1 MCTAEIEYK
10 QNSGLCNVSKWR
22 KAKKLR
28 LNAKKTDFMLI
39 ALKALCN
46 EFFDGEIFALRYS
59 VLCTGSKD
67 ANRFPKLQVAL
78 FL

>member
-1 MCTAEIEYK
+1 MFWSDLSLMCTAEIEYK

-39 ALKALCN
+39 ALKN
-46 EFFDGEIFALRYS
+46 ETKHLK
-59 VLCTGSKD
+59 TSKY
-67 ANRFPKLQVAL
+67 
-78 FL
+78 

>member
-1 MCTAEIEYK
+1 MGLQTLLERCEKGKLYSKELSSKLVLTSQKEI
-10 QNSGLCNVSKWR
+10 
-22 KAKKLR
+22 KKL
-28 LNAKKTDFMLI
+28 
-39 ALKALCN
+39 LKALCN
-46 EFFDGEIFALRYS
+46 EFFDGEIFALRYR